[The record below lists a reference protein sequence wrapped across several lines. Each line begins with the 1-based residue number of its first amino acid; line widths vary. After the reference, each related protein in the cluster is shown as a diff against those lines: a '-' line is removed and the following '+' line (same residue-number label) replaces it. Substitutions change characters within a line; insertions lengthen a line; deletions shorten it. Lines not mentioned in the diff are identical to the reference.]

1 MPALL
6 ALGFLEQG
14 EFHMSDLSITNASK
28 AESFIS
34 NQPAEAS
41 VGQKLSNEV
50 SNLQKENSMA
60 PKPGSACVQDSSG
73 YIDCG
78 PIVGYPHPDTPTNP
92 QPKNPFSPLARP
104 EFPKDPGPLS
114 PIGIFDP
121 VSKWTSF
128 DTTAPHE

>member
-1 MPALL
+1 ML
-6 ALGFLEQG
+6 
-14 EFHMSDLSITNASK
+14 DLSRNASK
-28 AESFIS
+28 AESSIS

-50 SNLQKENSMA
+50 TNFQKESSLA
-60 PKPGSACVQDSSG
+60 SKPGSACVQDSSG

-92 QPKNPFSPLARP
+92 QPEIPFSPLAPNPAP
-104 EFPKDPGPLS
+104 EFQKDPEPLF
-114 PIGIFDP
+114 PIGKDDP
-121 VSKWTSF
+121 QPRKTWL